1 MSQLLQAIEL
11 DPVLPS
17 RKAPA
22 EPATLPLSVRRH
34 LGMQLQDAYRGVI
47 RSDPPD
53 GLLDLIANLD
63 LKLTSRTVASGAAFR
78 DELMATL
85 PALRTYAQS
94 IAGNAARADDLVQ
107 EALLR
112 AWANQ
117 DRFVPGTRLKAWLF
131 TILRNQFY
139 SECRRYRR
147 EIEDVDGAIA
157 NQLVAPA
164 PQEHG
169 SDLRV
174 VLSRMEQLPAPQREA
189 LLLVG
194 AQGLTYEA
202 AAEVLGCQ
210 TGTVKSRVSR
220 ARAYLHEH
228 LEARSTLAMT

>member
-1 MSQLLQAIEL
+1 LSQLLQAIEL
-11 DPVLPS
+11 DPVLPG
-17 RKAPA
+17 RRTAA
-22 EPATLPLSVRRH
+22 EPATLPLSVRHH
-34 LGMQLQDAYRGVI
+34 LGMQLQDAYRGLI

-53 GLLDLIANLD
+53 RLLDLIASLD
-63 LKLTSRTVASGAAFR
+63 VALTSRTDACSAAFR
-78 DELMATL
+78 DGLLAAL

-94 IAGNAARADDLVQ
+94 LAGNAARADDLVQ

-117 DRFVPGTRLKAWLF
+117 DRFVPGTKLKAWLF

-139 SECRRYRR
+139 SECRQHRR

-157 NQLVAPA
+157 SQLVTPA

-174 VLSRMEQLPAPQREA
+174 VLARMAQLPAPQREA

-220 ARAYLHEH
+220 ARAYLNAH
-228 LEARSTLAMT
+228 LEARSTLALT